1 MLPCVSIITVV
12 YNAAADLRITLDNLL
27 RIKYENLELIVV
39 DGGSSDGTRTV
50 IEEYSLDIKHWVSE
64 PDNGIYDAM
73 NKGLRMCGGDYV

>member
-39 DGGSSDGTRTV
+39 DGGSS
-50 IEEYSLDIKHWVSE
+50 YQ
-64 PDNGIYDAM
+64 
-73 NKGLRMCGGDYV
+73 